1 MSEIEQI
8 NFRLS
13 SEHKMKL
20 EERAA
25 HDKISTARVLRMAA
39 IWYSEGKFSDSQ
51 LEEALAL
58 ELAAFPENRGR
69 KAKKAPVSPEKR
81 GRKPKVRH

>member
-1 MSEIEQI
+1 MLEIEQI

-13 SEHKMKL
+13 TKQKMKL
-20 EERAA
+20 DKRAA

-58 ELAAFPENRGR
+58 ELAAFPENRG
-69 KAKKAPVSPEKR
+69 AKKAPVSPEKR